1 MSISKITFNR
11 SKAKVVEPATIIL
24 PVQNAES
31 TIESTLHHLLDVLE
45 DQYPQFQIV
54 VEDRGSNDS
63 TVEVVEELAQ
73 KVPQIRILEKSGN
86 INRQNSE
93 NEAITEFTFENLNLS
108 EIEFED
114 QEHRR
119 HLIDTKNT
127 PIDAD
132 DVFYQYLIGEDPDDE
147 TSQLETGCE
156 SFGKNANCGANQVPD
171 TLPDIRADQAH
182 RTNESYDLSPN
193 VISHDECHIASY
205 HLG

>member
-45 DQYPQFQIV
+45 DRYPQFQIV
-54 VEDRGSNDS
+54 VEDRGSIDS
-63 TVEVVEELAQ
+63 TLEVVEELAQ
-73 KVPQIRILEKSGN
+73 KVPQIRIQEKSRN
-86 INRQNSE
+86 INKPDSDCE
-93 NEAITEFTFENLNLS
+93 SFSKFTFENLNLS

-114 QEHRR
+114 QNHGR

-132 DVFYQYLIGEDPDDE
+132 DVF
-147 TSQLETGCE
+147 
-156 SFGKNANCGANQVPD
+156 
-171 TLPDIRADQAH
+171 
-182 RTNESYDLSPN
+182 LSIFDRRRPQN
-193 VISHDECHIASY
+193 
-205 HLG
+205 